1 MITRGKLWQ
10 VKKKI
15 KIMNLEETAK
25 ILKIGEDMSKTTKNN
40 GRPEGS
46 IYEQLGYKQV
56 NGNCT
61 RLNYIKQEVK

>member
-1 MITRGKLWQ
+1 MITRGKLWE

-25 ILKIGEDMSKTTKNN
+25 ILKLGEDMSKTTKNN

-46 IYEQLGYKQV
+46 KYEQFGY
-56 NGNCT
+56 N
-61 RLNYIKQEVK
+61 

>member
-25 ILKIGEDMSKTTKNN
+25 ILKIGEDMSKTTKIMVDQRYVYANSSDIN
-40 GRPEGS
+40 KLTEIAPA
-46 IYEQLGYKQV
+46 
-56 NGNCT
+56 
-61 RLNYIKQEVK
+61 